1 MFVKHTSLTR
11 HHRQHKPSCKLPD
24 FICTRQMYSDSFC
37 FQRSPPSVITCFN
50 NRRLLK
56 VQVHTLDIAPL
67 RSESPLQ
74 KRSGMARVLRGF
86 HSFTCTRSSAIEW
99 AIPVFVFPA
108 ITGILT
114 MYTFAFEGS
123 YVPIWESRFFFWSN
137 IGWMLFLNQATT
149 DLSQWK
155 PKLGAHH
162 VTVPPRNC
170 FTMWQFSTALQLQTA
185 GLRGCVLSTWTKVS
199 GS

>member
-37 FQRSPPSVITCFN
+37 FQRSPPSVTTCFN

-74 KRSGMARVLRGF
+74 KRSGMARVLKGF

-114 MYTFAFEGS
+114 MYTFAFEDS
-123 YVPIWESRFFFWSN
+123 YVSSLPSYNWYSNNVHFRVWGLVRTHLRVKIFFLEQYRLDALSESSDNWSLPV
-137 IGWMLFLNQATT
+137 GTKAGCT
-149 DLSQWK
+149 
-155 PKLGAHH
+155 
-162 VTVPPRNC
+162 PRD
-170 FTMWQFSTALQLQTA
+170 STASQLLHYVA
-185 GLRGCVLSTWTKVS
+185 V
-199 GS
+199 